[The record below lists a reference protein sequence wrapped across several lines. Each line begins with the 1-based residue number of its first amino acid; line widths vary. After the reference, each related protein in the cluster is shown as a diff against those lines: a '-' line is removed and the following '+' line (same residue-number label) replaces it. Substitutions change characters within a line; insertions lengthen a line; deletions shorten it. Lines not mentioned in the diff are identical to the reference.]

1 MDFRRVLETVVTFL
15 RKEGYPGALI
25 GGFAMQAHGMSRATV
40 DLDFVVDADAQG
52 KLIAFLESL
61 GYETLYRSS
70 GYSNHLHSDLDLGRV
85 DFVYVRGETRKK
97 LFAGAREV
105 QLHGGLSALV
115 PRPEHLV
122 AMKIQAM
129 KNDPERTLREMAD
142 LQYLIGLPGVD
153 NDEVRRY
160 FERQG
165 LLDKYHEL
173 KRTS

>member
-1 MDFRRVLETVVTFL
+1 VDFPRVLETVVTFL

-25 GGFAMQAHGMSRATV
+25 GGFGLQAYGMSRATV
-40 DLDFVVDADAQG
+40 DLDFVVDADVQD

-61 GYETLYRSS
+61 GYETLHRST
-70 GYSNHLHSDLDLGRV
+70 GYSNHVHAVMDLGRV

-97 LFAGAREV
+97 LFAGAKEV
-105 QLHGGLSALV
+105 QLPGGLSVLV
-115 PRPEHLV
+115 PRPEHLA

-142 LQYLIGLPGVD
+142 IQFLVGLPGVD
-153 NDEVRRY
+153 KDEIRRY

-165 LLDKYHEL
+165 LLAKYDEL